1 MKTTV
6 ASLLALVLASSLA
19 YAEKLVVDSKA
30 GNNTFTAVFHA
41 PLGERITAVSS
52 SIGCDATYDDKK
64 GTISGTCRVPL
75 LTIDVDGNSTK
86 SEHFQQWATNNSTKP
101 KKCDFEATFTDVAVG
116 TLALDKP
123 AEFTAEIPF
132 TVCGRARTDG
142 GKESV
147 KGTALLLSP
156 ATAGEGTTV
165 KVRATVEKFNRESY
179 KIGPQFTSG
188 WLARVQA
195 LASVVAAE
203 GTVELTLFAT
213 SKK

>member
-1 MKTTV
+1 MKITP
-6 ASLLALVLASSLA
+6 LLALVFVLVSSLA
-19 YAEKLVVDSKA
+19 HAEKLVVDSKA

-52 SIGCDATYDDKK
+52 SIGCTATYDEKK
-64 GTISGTCRVPL
+64 GTISGKCSVPL
-75 LTIDVDGNSTK
+75 LSIDVDGNSTK

-116 TLALDKP
+116 TLAPDKP
-123 AEFTAEIPF
+123 SEFTAEIPF
-132 TVCGRARTDG
+132 TVCGRTRTDG

-147 KGTALLLSP
+147 KGTALLLAP
-156 ATAGEGTTV
+156 ASSGGGKTV

-179 KIGPQFTSG
+179 KVGPQFTSG

-213 SKK
+213 EN